1 MSTEQDLRHP
11 PAPALEAV
19 AAGDAGE
26 ESGPIAAHLEGCT
39 ACATYVARL
48 KGEAEAFRAAGDPV
62 AFAETIRKR
71 AAARRGQGRTRL
83 VWFAGP
89 VVAAVAAGVLWL
101 RVPPGVD
108 PIATPLAPSVLAS
121 SSAPSSDLARFK
133 GGLSVAV
140 IRDRGG
146 RQERLTG
153 PFGVE
158 PSDRIRIEIALDREE
173 PVTAGLLSDDGTW
186 TLLQS
191 PVALSLGTHYS
202 DLSARFDD
210 APTDAMLLVGPPEA
224 VERARRDRVFE
235 GVVAWHVKSERAGRP
250 REEP

>member
-26 ESGPIAAHLEGCT
+26 ESGPVAAHLEACA

-48 KGEAEAFRAAGDPV
+48 KGEAEAFRAGADPG

-71 AAARRGQGRTRL
+71 AAARGAPGTTRL
-83 VWFAGP
+83 VWFVGP
-89 VVAAVAAGVLWL
+89 VVAAAAAAVLWL
-101 RVPPGVD
+101 RAPPGVD
-108 PIATPLAPSVLAS
+108 PISTPLAPSVPAS

-153 PFGVE
+153 PFEVE
-158 PSDRIRIEIALDREE
+158 PSDRLRIEIAVDREE
-173 PVTAGLLSDDGTW
+173 PVTAGPALGRRNVDPASFNRRSPLEPRDALLG
-186 TLLQS
+186 
-191 PVALSLGTHYS
+191 SLGA
-202 DLSARFDD
+202 LRRRPRGRD
-210 APTDAMLLVGPPEA
+210 APRRRARGGRPGAKGSNLRGPRGLARE
-224 VERARRDRVFE
+224 ERARE
-235 GVVAWHVKSERAGRP
+235 TAG
-250 REEP
+250 